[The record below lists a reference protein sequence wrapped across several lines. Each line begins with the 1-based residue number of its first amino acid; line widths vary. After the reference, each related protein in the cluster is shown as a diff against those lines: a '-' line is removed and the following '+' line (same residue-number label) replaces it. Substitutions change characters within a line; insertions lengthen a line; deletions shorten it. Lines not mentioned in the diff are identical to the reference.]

1 MKISRLS
8 AVAALAL
15 ALLGFATT
23 VPAEA
28 GTSTPNIV
36 GGSTVTTAPSWAAA
50 VGDSSGMWCSGELVA
65 SQWVLT
71 AGHCDGATQIRIGS
85 KNLNSGGTLAKVS
98 KWVKNPKYNGSGYD
112 FSLYKLTAPVSQA
125 PIQIATTSPAS
136 GTKVTLYGFGQTCS
150 TQGCGDMS
158 STLRQLSTT
167 ATSDSGCGGIVGSV
181 ELCFS
186 TTVSGSDCYGD
197 SGGPAVVNGQLVG
210 TDSRG
215 ADGPG
220 ADTCGK
226 TKSIYGDATSSAI
239 VTWIKSTTGI

>member
-8 AVAALAL
+8 AVAAMAL
-15 ALLGFATT
+15 ALLGFAT

-28 GTSTPNIV
+28 ASTPNIV

-71 AGHCDGATQIRIGS
+71 AGHCEGATQIRVGS
-85 KNLNSGGTLAKVS
+85 KSLNSGGTLAKVS
-98 KWVKNPKYNGSGYD
+98 KWVKNPKYNGGGYD
-112 FSLYKLTAPVSQA
+112 FSLYKLTAPVSQT
-125 PIQIATTSPAS
+125 PIQIATTSPAT
-136 GTKVTLYGFGQTCS
+136 GTKVTLYGFGQTCG
-150 TQGCGDMS
+150 TRGCGDMS

-167 ATSDSGCGGIVGSV
+167 VSADSNCGGIVGSV
-181 ELCFS
+181 ELCFN

-197 SGGPAVVNGQLVG
+197 SGGPAVVNGMLVG

-226 TKSIYGDATSSAI
+226 TKSIYGDASSSSI
-239 VTWIKSTTGI
+239 SSWVKSTVAAG

>member
-1 MKISRLS
+1 LKISRLS
-8 AVAALAL
+8 AVAAMAL
-15 ALLGFATT
+15 ALLGFAA

-28 GTSTPNIV
+28 ASTPNIV

-71 AGHCDGATQIRIGS
+71 AGHCEGATQIRVGS

-98 KWVKNPKYNGSGYD
+98 KWVKNPQYNGSGYD
-112 FSLYKLTAPVSQA
+112 FSLYKLTAAVSQT
-125 PIQIATTSPAS
+125 PIQIATTSPAT
-136 GTKVTLYGFGQTCS
+136 GAKVTLYGFGQTCP
-150 TQGCGDMS
+150 TRGCGDMS

-167 ATSDSGCGGIVGSV
+167 VAGDSSCGGIVGSV

-226 TKSIYGDATSSAI
+226 TKSIYGDASSSSI
-239 VTWIKSTTGI
+239 SSWVKSTVAAG